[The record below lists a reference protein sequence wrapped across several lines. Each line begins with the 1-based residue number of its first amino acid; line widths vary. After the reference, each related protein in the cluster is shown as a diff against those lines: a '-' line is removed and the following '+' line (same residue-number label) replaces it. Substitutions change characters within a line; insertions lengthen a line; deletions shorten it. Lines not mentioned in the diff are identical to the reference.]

1 MFKNVATKL
10 WPFSNFIQNRPTC
23 RNMLLQGGQMCP
35 THCSQQRCKI
45 LRWNF
50 ACVWPGLKEASR
62 TLCLFSVEL
71 RLELQFF
78 GVVQMDVRCFS
89 LQCFGWAWYLA
100 NDTQF
105 YIIAPAI
112 LFVAYRYELK
122 RECICYQKKKFE
134 QILKLTF
141 TASFLQNLCL
151 RNNSTVSR
159 RVSFSSTFPPSQII
173 PFTASTRCKCFLGS
187 LKKSKDSKMQWH
199 FISFWLDELNFS
211 VG

>member
-122 RECICYQKKKFE
+122 RECICYQKKSSNKYWSWHLLPVSYKTCVWGI
-134 QILKLTF
+134 IL
-141 TASFLQNLCL
+141 LCL
-151 RNNSTVSR
+151 GGYH
-159 RVSFSSTFPPSQII
+159 FPPH
-173 PFTASTRCKCFLGS
+173 PRPRKLYLS
-187 LKKSKDSKMQWH
+187 LPPPVV
-199 FISFWLDELNFS
+199 NVFS
-211 VG
+211 EV

>member
-1 MFKNVATKL
+1 MLQQNFDHFQTLSKTVQHVVTCCYRVAKCVQHIARNNVAR
-10 WPFSNFIQNRPTC
+10 FYVEI
-23 RNMLLQGGQMCP
+23 LLAFGQ
-35 THCSQQRCKI
+35 
-45 LRWNF
+45 
-50 ACVWPGLKEASR
+50 EASR

-187 LKKSKDSKMQWH
+187 LQKSKDSKMQ
-199 FISFWLDELNFS
+199 
-211 VG
+211 